1 MLELEDAPHSA
12 RRGSF
17 LVLRT
22 PSGGTWRC
30 HPRVAPDAACPV
42 QSGTTSTQGGRGSVM
57 RMGCGFYS
65 RQLQGCRLRR
75 KPPRKTE
82 PPELRLKPRPQQRP
96 RRPAQRH
103 GRPRNGWRQTWSALL
118 QIPTIHAYA
127 YTCSGT
133 LVKAAQ
139 RTENLRRKRLR
150 ADGKAGAARSEE
162 EAGRPLVPRGITR
175 MVTDAARPL
184 PHGATCAQRG
194 TGSGRQMRR
203 GSVTDC
209 LQRTPAARKPR
220 LRPTQ

>member
-1 MLELEDAPHSA
+1 MPAAKKAAKKDRAARAKAKAKATAEAKAARAAARKAEEWLEADMVRIVANSYHS
-12 RRGSF
+12 
-17 LVLRT
+17 
-22 PSGGTWRC
+22 C
-30 HPRVAPDAACPV
+30 
-42 QSGTTSTQGGRGSVM
+42 
-57 RMGCGFYS
+57 
-65 RQLQGCRLRR
+65 
-75 KPPRKTE
+75 
-82 PPELRLKPRPQQRP
+82 LRLYMLWNAR
-96 RRPAQRH
+96 
-103 GRPRNGWRQTWSALL
+103 
-118 QIPTIHAYA
+118 
-127 YTCSGT
+127 
-133 LVKAAQ
+133 KAAQ

>member
-1 MLELEDAPHSA
+1 M
-12 RRGSF
+12 
-17 LVLRT
+17 LRT

-42 QSGTTSTQGGRGSVM
+42 QSGTTSTQGGTGSVM
-57 RMGCGFYS
+57 RLGCGFYN

-82 PPELRLKPRPQQRP
+82 PPELRLQPRPQQRP

-133 LVKAAQ
+133 LVKPRSA
-139 RTENLRRKRLR
+139 RKTC
-150 ADGKAGAARSEE
+150 GAS
-162 EAGRPLVPRGITR
+162 
-175 MVTDAARPL
+175 
-184 PHGATCAQRG
+184 
-194 TGSGRQMRR
+194 GSGRTGRLVQPGAKKRLVDLSCREGSQGWLQTRLALYPTERR
-203 GSVTDC
+203 ALNEAPEVGDRCGAV
-209 LQRTPAARKPR
+209 L
-220 LRPTQ
+220 